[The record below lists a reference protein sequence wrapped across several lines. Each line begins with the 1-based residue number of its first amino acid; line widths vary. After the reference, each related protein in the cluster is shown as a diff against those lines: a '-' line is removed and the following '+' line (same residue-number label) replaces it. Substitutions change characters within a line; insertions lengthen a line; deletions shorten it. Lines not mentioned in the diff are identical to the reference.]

1 MKWLRGAVMI
11 GLCYLILCLG
21 MSPERCMVAAAE
33 ALSLC
38 VTSVIPALFP
48 FFVCSSLLVALGG
61 AEICGRAL
69 SGIMR
74 PVFKVGGSGA
84 LALVLGIVSGYPV
97 GAGCAA
103 ELYNSG
109 RISKA
114 EAERLLGFCNN
125 SGPLFIIGTVGFA
138 LSGGARLGGILY
150 LIHIASALAA
160 GVILARIVRDE
171 APVITPGISEVKKPP
186 AARLASAFGNAVS
199 KGVITVL
206 NVCGFVVFFKVLECA
221 LPDFGGSVFLNPL
234 LEITGGIAEL
244 SKTALAPSLK
254 FSLISMF
261 LAFSGLSV
269 FFQTSSILEGS
280 GLSMKYYVVGKLIHG
295 LLAFLISMVVLPLL
309 GVGAGWAGAF
319 VPGPDMSEYSMYLYA
334 MPDLDIKRYLIL
346 VAGEIVWCGLIVG
359 GLWLAAKLIPESD

>member
-21 MSPERCMVAAAE
+21 MSPERCMSAAAE

-138 LSGGARLGGILY
+138 LSGSARLGGILY

-160 GVILARIVRDE
+160 GVILARVVRDE
-171 APVITPGISEVKKPP
+171 APVITPMISEGKKPP

-199 KGVITVL
+199 KAVVTVL
-206 NVCGFVVFFKVLECA
+206 NVCGFVVFFKVLERA
-221 LPDFGGSVFLNPL
+221 IPDFGGRVFLDSL
-234 LEITGGIAEL
+234 LEITGGTAEL
-244 SKTALAPSLK
+244 SKTALAPTLK
-254 FSLISMF
+254 LSLISMF

-280 GLSMKYYVVGKLIHG
+280 GLSMKYYAVGKLIHG
-295 LLAFLISMVVLPLL
+295 ALAFLISMAVLPLL

-319 VPGPDMSEYSMYLYA
+319 VPGSGMSEYSMYLYA
-334 MPDLDIKRYLIL
+334 MPDLDLKRYLIL
-346 VAGEIVWCGLIVG
+346 VAGEVVWCGLIVG